1 MHALIQKFLALFFSS
16 SGQGITETPAHAPT
30 PGGMPLASATYMRE
44 FAHRLGL
51 GIDDLS
57 GAEQAELKARL
68 DRSMDFRE
76 ENYGQI
82 YHEVYRLGHGYSLA
96 DASRVSD
103 QINKIIDEPTAR
115 AYFEYRENAVAAE
128 ALMAAGALLEEAGDA
143 DAAGRLFRLADD
155 RRHRSSVLEFT
166 VADLPATDGVDNAG
180 QLAAKGAPAS
190 DGDADAAD
198 AEAGADEDSGL
209 AGLMHTSVE
218 TGQPAKAGKP
228 AK

>member
-1 MHALIQKFLALFFSS
+1 MHALIQKFLALFSPP
-16 SGQGITETPAHAPT
+16 GQGITETPEPAPT
-30 PGGMPLASATYMRE
+30 AGGMPLASAAYMRD
-44 FAHRLGL
+44 FAQRLGL

-96 DASRVSD
+96 DANRVSA
-103 QINKIIDEPTAR
+103 QINKIIDVPTAR

-128 ALMAAGALLEEAGDA
+128 ALMAAGALLAEAGDTE
-143 DAAGRLFRLADD
+143 AAGRLFKLADD
-155 RRHRSSVLEFT
+155 RRHRSSVLEFN
-166 VADLPATDGVDNAG
+166 VAELPATDDVDTAG
-180 QLAAKGAPAS
+180 QVAEEEALSLEGES
-190 DGDADAAD
+190 DAAD
-198 AEAGADEDSGL
+198 TGEDENSGL
-209 AGLMHTSVE
+209 AGLMHTSIAAEKPVN
-218 TGQPAKAGKP
+218 AGKS

>member
-1 MHALIQKFLALFFSS
+1 MHALIQKFLALFSP

-30 PGGMPLASATYMRE
+30 PGGMPLASAAYMRE
-44 FAHRLGL
+44 FAQRLGL

-96 DASRVSD
+96 DASHVSA
-103 QINKIIDEPTAR
+103 QINKIIDVPTAR

-143 DAAGRLFRLADD
+143 DAAGRLFTLADD
-155 RRHRSSVLEFT
+155 RRHRSSVLEING
-166 VADLPATDGVDNAG
+166 ADLPATDDVGTAG
-180 QLAAKGAPAS
+180 RLTGKETP
-190 DGDADAAD
+190 AAD
-198 AEAGADEDSGL
+198 GEAAEAGDDEDSGL
-209 AGLMHTSVE
+209 AGLMDDSVE
-218 TGQPAKAGKP
+218 ADEPAKAEKIT
-228 AK
+228 K